1 MDLSLFDWDSFYTTM
16 EDIVA
21 IEAAQ
26 TAVTETVAEV
36 DAMWTAIEAELG
48 TMIDD
53 VEAAWDDVLTAV
65 DDILDDETHAT
76 VDKLM
81 TIVAESLAG
90 LEADEDFYASVETID
105 GYMTEVTGFVDNSDF
120 TDMVAGVQSKL
131 GETYDFAQSSI
142 EAGLPEREYYWEEV
156 EDEEDDE
163 DDSETPDSAYSF
175 AASAAAVVA
184 AVAALSF

>member
-1 MDLSLFDWDSFYTTM
+1 M
-16 EDIVA
+16 
-21 IEAAQ
+21 
-26 TAVTETVAEV
+26 
-36 DAMWTAIEAELG
+36 G
-48 TMIDD
+48 
-53 VEAAWDDVLTAV
+53 TAV

-156 EDEEDDE
+156 EDDE